1 MAKIKESINSS
12 IFFALKNSE
21 TSGVPTL
28 LIASPGFG
36 KSTTVE
42 MFAKLRGYELIV
54 LRGST
59 MSETEVMGFD
69 AVNQKKDGIDVR
81 HCRPTWFEQLL
92 SYDAQGKKTL
102 LFLDEILGCNAY
114 IQSALLNLIFER
126 KVDAEKLPDSCL
138 IVAAGNH
145 INNMPTEFQAI
156 SA

>member
-59 MSETEVMGFD
+59 MM
-69 AVNQKKDGIDVR
+69 
-81 HCRPTWFEQLL
+81 
-92 SYDAQGKKTL
+92 
-102 LFLDEILGCNAY
+102 
-114 IQSALLNLIFER
+114 
-126 KVDAEKLPDSCL
+126 
-138 IVAAGNH
+138 
-145 INNMPTEFQAI
+145 
-156 SA
+156 